1 MIKLLV
7 VSDSHLDTIL
17 LNKVYLK
24 HQNCDYFLHL
34 GDSCLPSYALNN
46 FSSVLGNCDFDNYP
60 LNRTIHTQ
68 YGNIFLEHG
77 NNGKYTDINYIKSK
91 NCLIYLYGHTHVKCF
106 KKIDNI
112 YIINPGSLSRP
123 RDDTFGSYAIVTI
136 DENTVDCKFF
146 CLDSL

>member
-77 NNGKYTDINYIKSK
+77 SNGKYTDINYIKSK
-91 NCLIYLYGHTHVKCF
+91 NCIIFLSGHTQAHSLRKVGDC
-106 KKIDNI
+106 
-112 YIINPGSLSRP
+112 YVANPGSLIKP
-123 RDDTFGSYAIVTI
+123 RDNTNGTYLIIELEDGKVEFTFKELY
-136 DENTVDCKFF
+136 
-146 CLDSL
+146 

>member
-68 YGNIFLEHG
+68 Y
-77 NNGKYTDINYIKSK
+77 
-91 NCLIYLYGHTHVKCF
+91 
-106 KKIDNI
+106 
-112 YIINPGSLSRP
+112 
-123 RDDTFGSYAIVTI
+123 
-136 DENTVDCKFF
+136 
-146 CLDSL
+146 

>member
-46 FSSVLGNCDFDNYP
+46 FSSVLGNEIVIIK
-60 LNRTIHTQ
+60 T
-68 YGNIFLEHG
+68 
-77 NNGKYTDINYIKSK
+77 NNEN
-91 NCLIYLYGHTHVKCF
+91 VV
-106 KKIDNI
+106 
-112 YIINPGSLSRP
+112 IINFLLAQ
-123 RDDTFGSYAIVTI
+123 FF
-136 DENTVDCKFF
+136 NTPIT
-146 CLDSL
+146 